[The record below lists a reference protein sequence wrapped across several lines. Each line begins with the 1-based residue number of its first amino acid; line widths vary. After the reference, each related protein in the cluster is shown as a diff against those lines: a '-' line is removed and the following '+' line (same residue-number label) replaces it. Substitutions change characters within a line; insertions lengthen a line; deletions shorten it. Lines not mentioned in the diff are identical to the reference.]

1 MSRERGAVVLAT
13 VMLLNACGG
22 GKPVATRT
30 VTFAPPA
37 DTILTN
43 YVNVPMAAWLGG
55 TTWAVVAGEFNEAA
69 IVDFTSRTVRK
80 LGTRQVEI
88 RNPFGVY
95 AAGDTAWVT
104 DWGLGRATAWTTAG
118 LSAGSFAA
126 VAALRGALPSAR
138 DGAGNLYFLVKPVPG
153 RDGRGN
159 RDSAAVVRSGPDMAR
174 FDTVARLSPLDLKE
188 IDDETGH
195 RFERRVFS
203 GEDEWG
209 VLGDGTVWVA
219 RVYPN
224 QVTWFTRGQEPRKGQ
239 KLPDRVIEVASA
251 DREHFLLQFPEEL
264 RPTAERLPFAPL
276 KPPFENALATPGG
289 QIWLEKSRPAPDT
302 VRSYQVTDQTGRLL
316 HVVVFPSRQGRVIAL
331 SDSVALVAEQYKG
344 GVRLMQAQVPR

>member
-1 MSRERGAVVLAT
+1 MGPRRGAVISALTLLA
-13 VMLLNACGG
+13 ACGG
-22 GKPVATRT
+22 GKPAATPI
-30 VTFAPPA
+30 VTFTPPA
-37 DTILTN
+37 DTILTA
-43 YVNVPMAAWLGG
+43 YVNVPAAAWLGG
-55 TTWAVVAGEFNEAA
+55 TKWAVVAGEFNEAA
-69 IVDFTSRTVRK
+69 IVDFTDRTVRK

-95 AAGDTAWVT
+95 ASGDTAWVT

-118 LSAGSFAA
+118 QPAGTVTAA
-126 VAALRGALPSAR
+126 APLRGALPSAR
-138 DGAGNLYFLVKPVPG
+138 DAAGNLYFLVKPVPG

-159 RDSAAVVRSGPDMAR
+159 RDSAAVVRSGPAAVR
-174 FDTVARLSPLDLKE
+174 FDTVARLSPLDMKE

-209 VLGDGTVWVA
+209 VLRDGTVWVA

-224 QVTWFTRGQEPRKGQ
+224 QITVLTQGREPRKGP

-264 RPTAERLPFAPL
+264 RPTAERLPFAPI
-276 KPPFENALATPGG
+276 KPPFENALATPSGR
-289 QIWLEKSRPAPDT
+289 IWLEKSRPAPDT
-302 VRSYQVTDQTGRLL
+302 VRSYHVTDQDGRLL
-316 HVVVFPSRQGRVIAL
+316 HLAVFPSRQGHVIAL

-344 GVRLMQAQVPR
+344 GVRLMQARVPR